1 MSTTAEW
8 PRAVAGRLT
17 SALSARPM
25 LRLCLATGETTR
37 PVYERTRVTGEPM
50 IFLLDE
56 FGGLPRH
63 DPARCAAMLRRDLPG
78 VPFLAP
84 DVDGEDP
91 EAAAGAYGRTIDDG
105 GLDLAV
111 VGLGGNGHL
120 GMNEPGSS
128 PLSETRVVDLARS
141 TSAGALRYG
150 ATIEPLWG
158 ITVGLRQLMEARELW
173 LVVSGRHKAKILRRV
188 LGDQIGPDLPA
199 TFLREHHNARLL
211 ADAAAMGH

>member
-1 MSTTAEW
+1 
-8 PRAVAGRLT
+8 
-17 SALSARPM
+17 
-25 LRLCLATGETTR
+25 
-37 PVYERTRVTGEPM
+37 
-50 IFLLDE
+50 
-56 FGGLPRH
+56 
-63 DPARCAAMLRRDLPG
+63 MLRRDLAG

-84 DVDGEDP
+84 DVDGEEP
-91 EAAAGAYGRTIDDG
+91 EVAASFYGRTIDDG

-150 ATIEPLWG
+150 ATIEPRWG

-173 LVVSGRHKAKILRRV
+173 LVVTGGHKSEILRQT
-188 LGDQIGPDLPA
+188 LGDPIGPGLPA
-199 TFLREHHNARLL
+199 TFLREHHNAWLL
-211 ADAAAMGH
+211 ADSAAMSH

>member
-1 MSTTAEW
+1 M
-8 PRAVAGRLT
+8 
-17 SALSARPM
+17 
-25 LRLCLATGETTR
+25 
-37 PVYERTRVTGEPM
+37 GEPM

-91 EAAAGAYGRTIDDG
+91 EAAAGAYGHTIDDG

-158 ITVGLRQLMEARELW
+158 ITVGLRQLMGARELW
-173 LVVSGRHKAKILRRV
+173 LVVSGGHKAEILRRV
-188 LGDQIGPDLPA
+188 LADQIGPDLPA